1 MEDVMSLALVLDKL
15 RAAPAD
21 PDRAE
26 DLGRMAFLEWLE
38 TLPPEANFPEA
49 AMIAFDRSRRT
60 ARRVP
65 AAAVF
70 RALLVEAV
78 RRAPR
83 PVDLTLPAPQR
94 RGGHGRRREAS

>member
-1 MEDVMSLALVLDKL
+1 MSLALVLDKL
-15 RAAPAD
+15 RAAPTA

-26 DLGRMAFLEWLE
+26 ELGRMAFIEWLE
-38 TLPPEANFPEA
+38 TLPPHKSFPVA
-49 AMIAFDRSRRT
+49 AMVAFDRSRRI

-65 AAAVF
+65 AAAEF

-78 RRAPR
+78 RRSPL

-94 RGGHGRRREAS
+94 RGGRGRRRESS